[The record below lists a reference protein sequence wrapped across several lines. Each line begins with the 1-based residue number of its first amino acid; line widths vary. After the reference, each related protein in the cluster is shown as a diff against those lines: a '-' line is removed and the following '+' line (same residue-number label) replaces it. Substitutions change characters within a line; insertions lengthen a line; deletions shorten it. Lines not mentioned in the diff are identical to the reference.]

1 MVEDLLFDL
10 NIIGFGCQKVD
21 FDFLT
26 VKLHKAELVLF
37 HCPKIRKAKYA

>member
-1 MVEDLLFDL
+1 MVVVSHLFFFF
-10 NIIGFGCQKVD
+10 GFGCQKVD

-37 HCPKIRKAKYA
+37 HCTKIRKAKYA